1 MELML
6 IYFKYPHG
14 IVVKIKK
21 SSQIHTEIVTD
32 QMKNKYKKCL
42 RESFAE
48 SKYNR
53 NGIISTYKQKLYFY
67 IQKLYIFLYIK
78 EKVLQESNIMLD

>member
-1 MELML
+1 M
-6 IYFKYPHG
+6 
-14 IVVKIKK
+14 
-21 SSQIHTEIVTD
+21 HTEIVTD

-53 NGIISTYKQKLYFY
+53 NGIISTYK
-67 IQKLYIFLYIK
+67 
-78 EKVLQESNIMLD
+78 